1 MGKLTLVAVWA
12 HTHLDERHTKL
23 GLVELSVDVLTFRRS
38 RRRHRTLSGFLVV
51 VMRSSLL
58 LSLLLLKVEDIV
70 GGHLRLEVVNVMVDV
85 MVVDMLVLVVILIVV
100 VVMMVVVMVSTSH
113 AV

>member
-1 MGKLTLVAVWA
+1 M
-12 HTHLDERHTKL
+12 
-23 GLVELSVDVLTFRRS
+23 
-38 RRRHRTLSGFLVV
+38 
-51 VMRSSLL
+51 